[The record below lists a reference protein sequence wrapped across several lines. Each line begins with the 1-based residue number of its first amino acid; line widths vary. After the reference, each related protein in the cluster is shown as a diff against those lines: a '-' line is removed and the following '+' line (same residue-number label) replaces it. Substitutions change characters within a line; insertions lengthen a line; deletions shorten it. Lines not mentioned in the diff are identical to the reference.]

1 MGTAISKEPAAC
13 RAAEAKGAA
22 PTRLVGVGG
31 EDDVV
36 EDRHLIDAAG
46 SPLKGV
52 ERALRQANSGLF
64 GLATN
69 NCVARKGWSREPR
82 SGSPLRNSS
91 EPVPHFKLPTP
102 ARAPLGTF
110 SSPVPHFRLFC
121 GRGPT
126 SKFSVFHGLLSALV
140 LARRHPIGFPSFRSS
155 SPTLNF
161 SPRHGPHL
169 ELFPRPPP
177 TSDFLPAV
185 APLPT
190 LGARAPHL
198 RRLRIPAVD
207 DEKTAKGNSSLTFF
221 LRTAV

>member
-1 MGTAISKEPAAC
+1 VFVSCLVRAC
-13 RAAEAKGAA
+13 VLSCSGLIFC
-22 PTRLVGVGG
+22 RLGLPSFFRRRYMSRQTCCMMVGG
-31 EDDVV
+31 
-36 EDRHLIDAAG
+36 
-46 SPLKGV
+46 
-52 ERALRQANSGLF
+52 
-64 GLATN
+64 
-69 NCVARKGWSREPR
+69 EPR

-140 LARRHPIGFPSFRSS
+140 LARRHPTGFPSFRSP

-177 TSDFLPAV
+177 TSDFIPAV

-207 DEKTAKGNSSLTFF
+207 DRKNRERKFFPHFF
-221 LRTAV
+221 LENCCLA

>member
-1 MGTAISKEPAAC
+1 MFASACDSAENILISPPSDADSPGATEDAPQPMDTAMNYGSGQQP
-13 RAAEAKGAA
+13 R
-22 PTRLVGVGG
+22 TRNQYNHVSV
-31 EDDVV
+31 
-36 EDRHLIDAAG
+36 
-46 SPLKGV
+46 K
-52 ERALRQANSGLF
+52 
-64 GLATN
+64 
-69 NCVARKGWSREPR
+69 REPR

-169 ELFPRPPP
+169 ELFPRPSP
-177 TSDFLPAV
+177 TSDFFAAE